1 MFFQHIHQIMTAGVD
16 ITLVMRK
23 GDDGSMTVS
32 LLPKSQSLKD
42 SAQNRFIPLTL
53 NGTPAELD
61 AMKTAGIQAH
71 TEKKETE
78 EYIECTVR
86 IPKLTR
92 VQV

>member
-1 MFFQHIHQIMTAGVD
+1 MKPKEQKGKARRTFVAKD
-16 ITLVMRK
+16 IRL
-23 GDDGSMTVS
+23 
-32 LLPKSQSLKD
+32 
-42 SAQNRFIPLTL
+42 FINTIDH
-53 NGTPAELD
+53 AVD

>member
-1 MFFQHIHQIMTAGVD
+1 MAKD
-16 ITLVMRK
+16 IRL
-23 GDDGSMTVS
+23 
-32 LLPKSQSLKD
+32 
-42 SAQNRFIPLTL
+42 FINTIDH
-53 NGTPAELD
+53 AVD